1 MTRVKIIMATGTVF
15 EGEAKQSVELPSV
28 LGRMQVLPDHA
39 PLMAALDKGVVKVD
53 NQEFPINDGIAQVE
67 NNEVTVLC

>member
-1 MTRVKIIMATGTVF
+1 MATGTIF

-53 NQEFPINDGIAQVE
+53 SQEFPINDGIAQVE

>member
-1 MTRVKIIMATGTVF
+1 MATGTIF

-28 LGRMQVLPDHA
+28 LGCMQVLPDHA

>member
-1 MTRVKIIMATGTVF
+1 MIRVKIIMATGLAY

-28 LGRMQVLPDHA
+28 MGRMQVLQDHA
-39 PLMAALDKGVVKVD
+39 PLMAALNEGVVKVD
-53 NQEFPINDGIAQVE
+53 NQEFPVNGGIARVE

>member
-1 MTRVKIIMATGTVF
+1 MIRVKIIMATGTIF

>member
-1 MTRVKIIMATGTVF
+1 MATGTIF

>member
-1 MTRVKIIMATGTVF
+1 MIRVKIIIATGTIF

>member
-1 MTRVKIIMATGTVF
+1 MIRVKIIMAMGTIF

>member
-1 MTRVKIIMATGTVF
+1 MATGTIF

-39 PLMAALDKGVVKVD
+39 PLMAALDEGVVKVD

>member
-1 MTRVKIIMATGTVF
+1 MATGTIF
-15 EGEAKQSVELPSV
+15 EGKAKQSVELPSV